1 MFTKKRKN
9 ARTQGRKNCSF
20 VLPFFSSSVPR
31 GFTLIEILVSLG
43 IFIIAIGILGQ
54 IFSAVM
60 RTQRVILTQQKL
72 IEEARNILDTLVDEV
87 RRGSIDYQAYGA
99 ASPSTSDILRLIGRD
114 GTLMVTRSTD
124 ATACGFGGDV
134 SCILVRRG
142 NGSVGV
148 MTSPAVYVTSLQF
161 LIDPPRDPFTVD
173 PGTLLYPTNIQPR
186 VTIILTIDSGDPV
199 FRGSMPLTVQTSVT
213 TRTYQR

>member
-1 MFTKKRKN
+1 MKI
-9 ARTQGRKNCSF
+9 
-20 VLPFFSSSVPR
+20 R

-87 RRGSIDYQAYGA
+87 RRGSVDYQAYGA
-99 ASPSTSDILRLIGRD
+99 ALPSTLDTLHLIGRD
-114 GTLMVTRSTD
+114 GALMVTKSTD
-124 ATACGFGGDV
+124 AAACGFGGVV
-134 SCILVRRG
+134 SCILVQRG

-148 MTSPAVYVTSLQF
+148 MTSPAVYVSSLQF
-161 LIDPPRDPFTVD
+161 LIDPARDPFTVD

-186 VTIILTIDSGDPV
+186 VTIVLTIDSGDPA
-199 FRGSMPLTVQTSVT
+199 FRGTMSLTVQTSVT
-213 TRTYQR
+213 TRVYQR